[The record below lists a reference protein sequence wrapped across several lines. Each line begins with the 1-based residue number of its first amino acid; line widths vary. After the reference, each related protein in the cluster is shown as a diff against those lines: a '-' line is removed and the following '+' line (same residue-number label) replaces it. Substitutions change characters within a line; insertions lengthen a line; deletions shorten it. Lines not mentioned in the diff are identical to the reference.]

1 MSPSHAG
8 ARLLKSVLKTRHIS
22 KGGFVVAS
30 TLQAILMTG

>member
-1 MSPSHAG
+1 MSPSRAG
-8 ARLLKSVLKTRHIS
+8 ARSLKSVLKTRHIS